1 MSFGVPRRLFKHKRV
16 YESRTDPRLIAIWD
30 NRSVF
35 HSATFDYDG
44 LGERFGN
51 RVVGIGERPFF
62 DPGSKSKAEALAA
75 EDDGVL

>member
-1 MSFGVPRRLFKHKRV
+1 MILTTQG
-16 YESRTDPRLIAIWD
+16 ESRANVVSAAIWD

-35 HSATFDYDG
+35 HTATFDYEG

-62 DPGSKSKAEALAA
+62 DPSSKSKADALA
-75 EDDGVL
+75 EEGRVI

>member
-1 MSFGVPRRLFKHKRV
+1 MTISRV
-16 YESRTDPRLIAIWD
+16 LILGLLAIWD

-51 RVVGIGERPFF
+51 RVVGIGEKPFF
-62 DPGSKSKAEALAA
+62 DPDSKSKAEALAA
-75 EDDGVL
+75 GGDDVL